1 MIVADETLMAYSD
14 GELDAAQRA
23 HIAAALEVDASLRQ
37 RVAALRLQRERV
49 ENAFASVLDE
59 PVPDRLTR
67 LLQTAPEVSTPS
79 PRAAVVNLA
88 EVRAQRQR
96 DWDVPSWAQWGG
108 MAASVVLGVLLGT
121 RITSMDADPGMGLD
135 HGRLIAGGAIAK
147 ALTHD
152 LASEPMA
159 RASVAVQLSFVDKTG
174 SYCRTFSTASL
185 AGLACQES
193 GRWAVQSLA
202 TVDATAGGEVRQAA
216 TALPRA
222 VLDAVEQR
230 MAGDALNGQGER
242 TARDKGWR
250 R

>member
-14 GELDAAQRA
+14 GELDSAQRA
-23 HIAAALEVDASLRQ
+23 HIAAALEADASLRQ

-49 ENAFASVLDE
+49 ANAYATVLDE
-59 PVPDRLTR
+59 AVPDRLTR
-67 LLQTAPEVSTPS
+67 LLKTAPDASTSS

-96 DWDVPSWAQWGG
+96 DWDAPSWAQWGG

-121 RITSMDADPGMGLD
+121 HITRMDADPGVGLD
-135 HGRLIAGGAIAK
+135 HGRLIAGGAIAQ

-152 LASEPMA
+152 LASEPVA
-159 RASVAVQLSFVDKTG
+159 GAGVAVQLSFVDKTG
-174 SYCRTFSTASL
+174 SYCRTFSTASM
-185 AGLACQES
+185 AGLACQDG

-202 TVDATAGGEVRQAA
+202 AVDAIASGEVRQAA
-216 TALPRA
+216 TALPHA
-222 VLDAVEQR
+222 VLEAVEQR
-230 MAGDALNGQGER
+230 MSGDALDGQGER
-242 TARDKGWR
+242 AARDRGWR